1 MPIVKSTGFPIQEK
15 QKIDQIDSQQPQ
27 LQFLPVPG
35 PQGPQ
40 GPQGPMGPEGP
51 KGLKGDKGETGPKGK
66 DGKDGKDGKP
76 GKDGQSSIPTYGQQV
91 GWASY
96 SNNSIRN
103 FSIDPEKGEN
113 GWHDIYIDKKSL
125 ISNHSFLPPE
135 CNALYNPDGRCFTF
149 RGLKVG
155 SMVKITYNFSLETF
169 ANNTEF
175 WLATMYKEVDKS
187 VLSLVGN
194 FKYQGIFDLT
204 VDHNLFI
211 ENKDMWFN
219 FCSTYAKS
227 DFLTSLI
234 LKNIYISVS

>member
-1 MPIVKSTGFPIQEK
+1 MPITKSTGFPIQEK
-15 QKIDQIDSQQPQ
+15 QKIDQVDSQQPQ

-35 PQGPQ
+35 PQGE
-40 GPQGPMGPEGP
+40 QGPMGPMGP
-51 KGLKGDKGETGPKGK
+51 QGIQGPQGDKGDPGPKGK

-76 GKDGQSSIPTYGQQV
+76 GKDGQSYLPVYKQQA

-96 SNNSIRN
+96 SNKSIKT
-103 FSIDPEKGEN
+103 FSIDPNKGDS

-125 ISNHSFLPPE
+125 ITNHEYLPPD
-135 CNALYNPDGRCFTF
+135 CNALYNPDARCFTF
-149 RGLKVG
+149 RGLQIG

-175 WLATMYKEVDKS
+175 WLATVYKDIDKS
-187 VLSLVGN
+187 VLSLVGS

-204 VDHNLFI
+204 VDHNIFI

-219 FCSTYAKS
+219 FCNTYAKS
-227 DFLTSLI
+227 DFLASLS
-234 LKNIYISVS
+234 LKNIYVSVS